1 MSTVWQDIR
10 FGVRMLAKYR
20 LTTVV
25 CVVALGL
32 GIGANTAI
40 FSLAEAFL
48 LHPAPFENA
57 DRIVALVESRPQQN
71 IDINATAPATYLEW
85 RKEAQSFDQVAAY
98 AWHEISLTGNSSSPQ
113 KVQAFD
119 VTANLFAMLGVRPQ
133 LGRAFLPEEETPG
146 KNHEIILGHAL
157 WEQRYAADP
166 NIIGQNVKVE
176 GLDYTVVGVMG
187 KGFDFPLP
195 AEAWLPLYIE
205 NADRARRDSRW
216 IWMLAHLKPGVSLK
230 QASAEMAGIQQ
241 RQAEAYPDTDK
252 GWVLNTMLLA
262 EFMTGTITRQY
273 TLLLMGAVGFVLLIA
288 CADVANVQFA
298 RMAGRQSEFAIRKA
312 LGGSRWRVI
321 RQLLTE
327 SVLLSAGGAALG
339 LLVAQWAIW
348 MMVSNMPADVAKFIA
363 GWKTIS
369 LDTNAFVFTAIAV
382 ILSGIVSGIAP
393 ALLASRADLSG
404 NLRESGRGATMSKLR
419 GRLRSALVV
428 AEISLALVLLVGAGL
443 LVKNF
448 QGLLNV
454 NESYSPRTLLT
465 MNLTLPEVQYPK
477 REQRL
482 AFHEQLLQRLNRLPG
497 VQSAAIVTHVPYAD
511 GGGVSTDVFAIQE
524 RPAEKRGEVQNANIE
539 TTAPSYF
546 HLMNIALR
554 DGRLLSDSDGANA
567 PLVAVI
573 SQSLATRYF
582 PEENPIGKHI
592 GIGSAYLTNAARD
605 LYSQPGW
612 LTIVGVVDDL
622 HYSWISKD
630 IVPTIYRPFR
640 QSAPYF
646 TTVVMRTA
654 NDPSRFISA
663 ARAEIAAVDPDLP
676 LYNIKPMDRLINE
689 SIIGIA
695 YVATMMATLG
705 LIALV
710 LASVGIF
717 GVMSYSVNEREHEIG
732 IRMSLGAQTGDIL
745 RMVLRGG
752 LILTATGM
760 VIGLPV
766 ALALAY
772 ALSSLLFGVKVADPL
787 AFGVAPVVLAL
798 VATLACYLPARR
810 AVRLDPVTAL
820 RHE

>member
-10 FGVRMLAKYR
+10 FGLRMLVKYR

-25 CVVALGL
+25 CILALGL

-57 DRIVALVESRPQQN
+57 DRILALVESRPQQN
-71 IDINATAPATYLEW
+71 IEMNAAAPATYLEW
-85 RKEAQSFDQVAAY
+85 RQQAKSFDKMAAY
-98 AWHEISLTGNSSSPQ
+98 AWDEISLTGNGNPQ
-113 KVQAFD
+113 KVQAFNI
-119 VTANLFAMLGVRPQ
+119 TANFFDLLGVRPQ
-133 LGRAFLPEEETPG
+133 IGRAFLPEEEIPG

-157 WEQRYAADP
+157 WELRYAADP
-166 NIIGQNVKVE
+166 NIVGKTVKVD
-176 GLDYTVVGVMG
+176 GLDYAVVGVMG

-195 AEAWLPLYIE
+195 AEAWLPLYIQ
-205 NADRARRDSRW
+205 NADRERRDSRW
-216 IWMLAHLKPGVSLK
+216 IWVLAHLKSGLSPK

-241 RQAEAYPDTDK
+241 RDAEAYPDTDK
-252 GWVLNTMLLA
+252 GWELNTLPLP
-262 EFMTGTITRQY
+262 EFLTGTITRQY

-298 RMAGRQSEFAIRKA
+298 RMAGRQSEFAVRKA
-312 LGGSRWRVI
+312 LGGSRWRVV

-348 MMVSNMPADVAKFIA
+348 MMLSHMPADVAKFIA
-363 GWKTIS
+363 GWKTVS

-393 ALLASRADLSG
+393 ALLASRSDLSG
-404 NLRESGRGATMSKLR
+404 TLRESGRGMSVSKLR
-419 GRLRSALVV
+419 GRLRSVLVV

-465 MNLTLPEVQYPK
+465 MNLALPEAQYPK
-477 REQRL
+477 PAQRL
-482 AFHEQLLQRLNRLPG
+482 AFHQQILQRLNTLPG
-497 VQSAAIVTHVPYAD
+497 VQSAAIATHVPYSD
-511 GGGVSTDVFAIQE
+511 GGGISTDVFGIQE
-524 RPAEKRGEVQNANIE
+524 HPSVKRGALQNANIE
-539 TTAPSYF
+539 TIAPGYF
-546 HLMNIALR
+546 RVMNIALR
-554 DGRLLSDSDGANA
+554 DGRLLSDSDGADS
-567 PLVAVI
+567 PRVAVI
-573 SQSLATRYF
+573 SKSLAVRYF
-582 PEENPIGKHI
+582 PGENPIGKHV
-592 GIGSAYLTNAARD
+592 GIGSAYLTGTTPNF
-605 LYSQPGW
+605 YSQPGW
-612 LTIVGVVDDL
+612 LTIVGVVSDL

-630 IVPTIYRPFR
+630 DVPTIYRPFR
-640 QSAPYF
+640 QSPPYF
-646 TTVVMRTA
+646 TTVVLRTA
-654 NDPSRFISA
+654 QDPSRFISA

-705 LIALV
+705 GIALV

-717 GVMSYSVNEREHEIG
+717 GVMSYSVTERAHEIG
-732 IRMSLGAQTGDIL
+732 VRMSLGAQTGDIL

-752 LILTATGM
+752 MILTAAGM

-772 ALSSLLFGVKVADPL
+772 ALSSLLFGVQVADPVAFVALPLLL
-787 AFGVAPVVLAL
+787 AA

-810 AVRLDPVTAL
+810 AVRLDPIAAL
-820 RHE
+820 RHQ